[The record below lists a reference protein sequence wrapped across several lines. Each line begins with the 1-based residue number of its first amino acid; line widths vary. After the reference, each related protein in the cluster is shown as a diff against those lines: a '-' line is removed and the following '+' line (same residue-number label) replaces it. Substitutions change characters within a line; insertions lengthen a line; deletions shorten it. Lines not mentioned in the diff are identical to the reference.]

1 MPSVDKLKVEVDFCC
16 KISYNILIVYTKL
29 VRVKHSADILTK
41 VRNLGGNFMKRMN
54 GKFIAMGIAVA
65 MTLTAVAPAGIAQA
79 AKKPK
84 LVTKTMSVK
93 VKQSKTIQIQKKA
106 GFKITFASKNK
117 KVATVTAKGKVTGK
131 KRGSTSIVVSYKK
144 GKAAKKKLG
153 TVKVKVTS
161 PVGQDQET
169 QAPKPSEAA
178 TQSAAPSAAAT
189 QPATQ
194 QPPATQAPVNTDG
207 PTQLPEGPT
216 PTPEL
221 DMNNRAVVDYPTLYS
236 DIPDLD
242 IIRVDGVYYM
252 ASTTMNMC
260 PGVPI
265 MKSTDLAHWEIVN
278 YVYDAFEDD
287 DITNLQNGKH
297 MYGKGSWAASLKYN
311 EEEGK
316 FYVAFNSNN
325 HGFFVYTTTDIENGT
340 WEKHFTK
347 NSFHDPALLF
357 DEGNMYVIS
366 GSTLQ
371 QLELNDEE
379 GTVEKVGDSVELFK
393 KSQFKE
399 HGWTLWEGAHAY
411 KVGEYYYL
419 FIIASEQEWM
429 RTEVCY
435 RSKALEPG
443 EWEEQVIYRGGCG
456 GYGTGLAQGGIVDTP
471 YGDWYG
477 FLFQDHNG
485 VGRIPS
491 IVAVDWDYTDDEGNS
506 YKDWPMLGTYDE
518 DGKFQPSTAEQPLTI
533 NLNDSGKK
541 NYFVDSDD
549 FTYNEGDK
557 LKLVWQWNHKPQ
569 NAFWSVTDNPGY
581 LRLTTDRTVDN
592 LFNAHNSL
600 TQRTYGPSCISETK
614 ISVANMKAG
623 DYAGLASVADHGA
636 MVGVK
641 CDETGTKYITQS
653 GNQFQKEPVD
663 NEQVALDDATE
674 VCLKIEYNFKT
685 DKANF
690 FYSLDGENWSK
701 IGKQQTLAFS
711 TSTTFMGA
719 RTWLFNYATQEAG
732 GYVDFDYYKIYD

>member
-16 KISYNILIVYTKL
+16 KISYNIFSVYTK
-29 VRVKHSADILTK
+29 
-41 VRNLGGNFMKRMN
+41 LGGNFMKRMN
-54 GKFIAMGIAVA
+54 GKFIAMGIAAA

-153 TVKVKVTS
+153 TVNVKVTS
-161 PVGQDQET
+161 SVGQDQET

-194 QPPATQAPVNTDG
+194 QPQETQAPVNTDG

-221 DMNNRAVVDYPTLYS
+221 DMNNRAVANYPTLYS

-242 IIRVDGVYYM
+242 IIRVDGAYYM
-252 ASTTMNMC
+252 VSTTMNMC

-265 MKSTDLAHWEIVN
+265 MKSTDLVHWEIVN
-278 YVYDAFEDD
+278 YVYDTFEDD
-287 DITNLQNGKH
+287 DITNLENGKH

-357 DEGNMYVIS
+357 DEGNMYVIY
-366 GSTLQ
+366 GGNLQ
-371 QLELNDEE
+371 QLELDDESHE
-379 GTVEKVGDSVELFK
+379 VVKVGDQVQLISK
-393 KSQFKE
+393 GK
-399 HGWTLWEGAHAY
+399 HWGLWEGSHAY
-411 KVGEYYYL
+411 KIGEYYYI
-419 FIIASEQEWM
+419 FIIASPSTGWM

-435 RSKALEPG
+435 RSKELKSK
-443 EWEEQVIYRGGCG
+443 EWEEQIVYQGGSG
-456 GYGTGLAQGGIVDTP
+456 GGGAGLAQGGIVDTI

-477 FLFQDHNG
+477 FLFQDRDG

-491 IVAVDWDYTDDEGNS
+491 IVAVNWDYTDDEGNN
-506 YKDWPMLGTYDE
+506 YEDWPIMGTYDE
-518 DGKFQPSTAEQPLTI
+518 DGNFKPSYSEEEMKI
-533 NLNDSGKK
+533 NLNDSGRE
-541 NYFVDSDD
+541 NYFVGDDD
-549 FTYNEGDK
+549 FTYAEGDK
-557 LKLVWQWNHKPQ
+557 LKLVWQWNHNPQ

-581 LRLTTDRTVDN
+581 LRLTTDRISEN
-592 LFNAHNSL
+592 IFRAHNSL
-600 TQRTYGPSCISETK
+600 TQRTYGPSCASETK
-614 ISVANMKAG
+614 ISVANMKVG
-623 DYAGLASVADHGA
+623 DFAGLASVANHGA
-636 MVGVK
+636 MVGILF
-641 CDETGTKYITQS
+641 DEDGHKYITQAS
-653 GNQFQKEPVD
+653 QEFSASDTNKKDMVI
-663 NEQVALDDATE
+663 NEQIPLEGASDVY
-674 VCLKIEYNFKT
+674 LKINYSFGNG
-685 DKANF
+685 DKATF
-690 FYSLDGENWSK
+690 SYSLNGTDWNE
-701 IGKQQTLAFS
+701 IGQQQKLAFS
-711 TSTTFMGA
+711 TDTTFMGA